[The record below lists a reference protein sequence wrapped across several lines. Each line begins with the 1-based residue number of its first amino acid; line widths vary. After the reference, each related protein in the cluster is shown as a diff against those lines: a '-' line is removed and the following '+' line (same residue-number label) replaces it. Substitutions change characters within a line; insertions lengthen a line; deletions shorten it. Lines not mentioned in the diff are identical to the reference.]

1 MKSFGRWRV
10 RKHGVFTPGGLW
22 GWERISKTPLDPLAH
37 SSINLTDVDPRV
49 HLIRTTYEGGRE
61 IKREIEI
68 PRTIISVKSPNAAIR
83 ALTQHNVYVVRNDFA
98 RAEIINFLNWRP
110 TKCKIIRTKTTGW
123 LKTDNGYCFVLPLV
137 PPALAPIMPKAN
149 GALATK
155 RSRVKAQP
163 EIIARL
169 DTSIGH
175 AGRNYGFHVSGTV
188 EEWQDRIARPLEG
201 CSNVALAIG
210 VGFAAPFVFFA
221 GEQSGGVHIWCDS
234 TKGKSPASAAGES
247 IYGRP
252 STTHGNVEPFG
263 AKWASASDVGIEGLA
278 QKPHGCWAL
287 PR

>member
-1 MKSFGRWRV
+1 MARHEAWSVHAGRIV
-10 RKHGVFTPGGLW
+10 GLGADQQDAARSPCALLDQSYRCRSACASHSDDLR
-22 GWERISKTPLDPLAH
+22 GWTRNQT
-37 SSINLTDVDPRV
+37 
-49 HLIRTTYEGGRE
+49 
-61 IKREIEI
+61 IEI

-175 AGRNYGFHVSGTV
+175 AGRNYGFHASGTV
-188 EEWQDRIARPLEG
+188 EEWQDRITRPLEG

-221 GEQSGGVHIWCDS
+221 GEQSGGVHS
-234 TKGKSPASAAGES
+234 GATVRRASRRRVLPASPFMGGLRRHTATSNHSAQSGPA
-247 IYGRP
+247 RP
-252 STTHGNVEPFG
+252 M
-263 AKWASASDVGIEGLA
+263 SASRD
-278 QKPHGCWAL
+278 
-287 PR
+287 